1 MKWNSMALLPLVTQL
16 GEHLKTAFEHYVAL
30 KQSGTELTADHLSLF
45 LLSKMTTWN
54 PTVGGKPLLDDET
67 RASAA
72 RFLAGVAIN
81 LTK

>member
-1 MKWNSMALLPLVTQL
+1 MKWNSMALLPLVSQL

-30 KQSGTELTADHLSLF
+30 KASGVTVTTDTLAGFILI
-45 LLSKMTTWN
+45 KMASWN
-54 PTVGGKPLLDDET
+54 PTAAGKPLLDDET
-67 RASAA
+67 REAAA

>member
-16 GEHLKTAFEHYVAL
+16 GEHLKTAFEYYVTMKA
-30 KQSGTELTADHLSLF
+30 SGVTVNTEMLAGFILT
-45 LLSKMTTWN
+45 KMASWN
-54 PTVGGKPLLDDET
+54 PTAGGKTLLDDET
-67 RASAA
+67 REAAA